1 MNSLP
6 LPDPAGKTDRE
17 RGYAMRGYT
26 AQQMLDYAAA
36 CVDEAT
42 GKSLDHV
49 DAARAVLVMLGY
61 SISPSR
67 EPGAD
72 ERVDRVAGVLAR
84 YLQPNVD
91 STTPQP
97 SNQ

>member
-1 MNSLP
+1 MNLP
-6 LPDPAGKTDRE
+6 ELPKPWGHYPTHLQVAC
-17 RGYAMRGYT
+17 YT
-26 AQQMLDYAAA
+26 ASQMMEYASA

-49 DAARAVLVMLGY
+49 DAARAVLVLLGY

-84 YLQPNVD
+84 YLQPNAKL
-91 STTPQP
+91 T
-97 SNQ
+97 